1 MKRKILAILILIE
14 ILMLAFSPTLLAVT
28 EQEEAASIEQKES
41 NVKEIEEQAQEENE
55 DELQENTLQ
64 EDTNELQGQA
74 QQDNLKQKELLQ
86 ESIEVKETTEIKH
99 IINIDTDFE
108 TATFGKSGIQID
120 GWKLATVHNTK
131 LQLKID
137 GKDVEEANIQ
147 YMYIYDLISIV
158 KGYGT
163 YKENPEPNFHIEIP
177 TTSYSDGKHSL
188 EIQFVTEDGNTILE
202 TVKNTITI
210 DKKIKNV
217 WNIDTD
223 LKNTQFGKDGIYI
236 EGWKLATAPNTTVKV
251 QIDGSEIEG
260 TQITYMY
267 KYDLISIVK
276 GYGTYK
282 ENPKPN
288 FECIIPTTN
297 ITNGTHKIT
306 IQFIAEDG
314 VTILQKMEE
323 IIQVDKRPTHTWYID
338 TKLEGATF
346 GKKDIH
352 IEGWKLAKEADTQI
366 QVKVDGQVVEGTE
379 TKYLRKYDL
388 ISIVKGYGT
397 YQDNPNPHFDIKIP
411 TATLQ
416 NGTYTI
422 TIDFIT
428 SSGEVLE
435 TCTQKI
441 KIDKSTKYILN
452 IDTNMQNIIF
462 NEATR
467 IHIQGWKLADE
478 PTKLNVLVDGE
489 KISEDMISYT
499 RQYDLISIVKG
510 YGTYEENP
518 APNFTIDIPTY
529 TWEKKEHTITIQFV
543 TEEDGKIL
551 QTVETKANYG
561 ERYKGIDVSEF
572 NGIINWKLVKANGID
587 FAMIRIGYRG
597 YRTPRLVLDSRA
609 LENIRGAQA
618 VGIKVG
624 VYFVTQAI
632 DLNEAQEEAL
642 WVIRQL
648 DINQI
653 KLDYPVAIDTEDSGA
668 RKEGSPP
675 GRADLLDKDTRTM
688 LCRGFLDVIRYQG
701 RTPMIYAS
709 SNWYKQNLNV
719 SELQNYDIWVADYL
733 LDENKRP
740 NFDKKYHIWQY
751 SDIGNMYGISGA
763 VDLNICY
770 KRY

>member
-1 MKRKILAILILIE
+1 MKKKIVAILILIE
-14 ILMLAFSPTLLAVT
+14 ILILVFCPTLLAVA
-28 EQEEAASIEQKES
+28 EQEENQEKTSTEQKDKNEQE
-41 NVKEIEEQAQEENE
+41 KIEEQIQQENE
-55 DELQENTLQ
+55 DESQEKNLQEQVKQDNI
-64 EDTNELQGQA
+64 
-74 QQDNLKQKELLQ
+74 QQDELLPK
-86 ESIEVKETTEIKH
+86 SIEVKETTEIKH

-120 GWKLATVHNTK
+120 GWKLATEPNTK

-137 GKDVEEANIQ
+137 GKDIEEANIQ

-163 YKENPEPNFHIEIP
+163 YQE
-177 TTSYSDGKHSL
+177 
-188 EIQFVTEDGNTILE
+188 
-202 TVKNTITI
+202 
-210 DKKIKNV
+210 
-217 WNIDTD
+217 
-223 LKNTQFGKDGIYI
+223 
-236 EGWKLATAPNTTVKV
+236 
-251 QIDGSEIEG
+251 
-260 TQITYMY
+260 
-267 KYDLISIVK
+267 
-276 GYGTYK
+276 
-282 ENPKPN
+282 
-288 FECIIPTTN
+288 
-297 ITNGTHKIT
+297 
-306 IQFIAEDG
+306 
-314 VTILQKMEE
+314 
-323 IIQVDKRPTHTWYID
+323 
-338 TKLEGATF
+338 
-346 GKKDIH
+346 
-352 IEGWKLAKEADTQI
+352 
-366 QVKVDGQVVEGTE
+366 
-379 TKYLRKYDL
+379 
-388 ISIVKGYGT
+388 
-397 YQDNPNPHFDIKIP
+397 NPNPHFDIKIP
-411 TATLQ
+411 TTTLQ
-416 NGTYTI
+416 NGTHTI
-422 TIDFIT
+422 KIDFIT

-441 KIDKSTKYILN
+441 EVDKSTKYILN

-467 IHIQGWKLADE
+467 IRIQGWKLADE

-518 APNFTIDIPTY
+518 TPNFTIDIPTY

-543 TEEDGKIL
+543 TEA
-551 QTVETKANYG
+551 KANYG

-572 NGIINWKLVKANGID
+572 NGIINWKLVKANGVD

-597 YRTPRLVLDSRA
+597 YRTPRLVIDSRA
-609 LENIRGAQA
+609 LENIGGAQA

-668 RKEGSPP
+668 RKEGNPP

-740 NFDKKYHIWQY
+740 NFDEKYHIWQY
-751 SDIGNMYGISGA
+751 SDVGSMYGISGA